1 MIILKGDKVLKN
13 EFFRIDSEKF
23 TIENLKDYSII
34 RNKQWLIHKKMIIE
48 KKIIVSVEFLSD
60 EIVDFAKQ
68 DFDKISMIIFNF
80 KTFKDGTPFT
90 MVKRIRKEFL
100 YEKEI
105 RASGYLLPD
114 QYIFLLRC
122 GFDSVEIKSKD
133 KNEWMKSYRMDCGL
147 YYQPT

>member
-1 MIILKGDKVLKN
+1 MIILRGDKVLKN
-13 EFFRIDSEKF
+13 KFVRIDSEKF
-23 TIENLKDYSII
+23 TIDDIKDFSII
-34 RNKQWLIHKKMIIE
+34 STKQWLTHKKMIIE

-60 EIVDFAKQ
+60 EIVNLAKQ
-68 DFDKISMIIFNF
+68 DFDKIFMIIFNF

-105 RASGYLLPD
+105 RASGYILPD

-122 GFDSVEIKSKD
+122 GFDSVEIRPCD
-133 KNEWMKSYRMDCGL
+133 RNQWVKSYHTDCGL
-147 YYQPT
+147 YYQPS